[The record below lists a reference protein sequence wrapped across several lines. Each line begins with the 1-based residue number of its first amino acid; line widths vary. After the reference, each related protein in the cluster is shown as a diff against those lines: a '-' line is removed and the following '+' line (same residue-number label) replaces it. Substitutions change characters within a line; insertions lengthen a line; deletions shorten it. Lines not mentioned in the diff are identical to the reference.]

1 MKRIANP
8 VETTELCSYGCGS
21 IAQFINGSNRLMC
34 CKSSNSCPENKRKNS
49 QGLKNCGRDYV
60 ESYKNLP
67 QESKDK
73 MNWAKGLTKEV
84 DPRVARPELLG
95 RRWGASLT
103 GHTPESKQKIATA
116 RTEWLKNPLNRKNLG
131 RHKRS
136 WLELTFEE
144 YLKYNNIQGWNTE
157 VHFWNEDLRKNYF
170 SDFIFED
177 KKLIIELDGTQ
188 HKKTVEQDAIRDAWF
203 NSKGYTVIRI
213 PVEEFK
219 KRYFS
224 KQGFL
229 DLLGE

>member
-1 MKRIANP
+1 MKRIASP

-49 QGLKNCGRDYV
+49 QGLKNCSRDYV

-84 DPRVARPELLG
+84 DLRVARPELIG

-170 SDFIFED
+170 ADFIFED

>member
-1 MKRIANP
+1 MRRIANP
-8 VETTELCSYGCGS
+8 VNTTELCSYGCGS
-21 IAQFINGSNRLMC
+21 VAQFINGSNRLMC
-34 CKSSNSCPENKRKNS
+34 CKSNNSCPENKRKNS

-84 DPRVARPELLG
+84 DPRVARPELVG

-177 KKLIIELDGTQ
+177 KKLII
-188 HKKTVEQDAIRDAWF
+188 
-203 NSKGYTVIRI
+203 
-213 PVEEFK
+213 
-219 KRYFS
+219 
-224 KQGFL
+224 
-229 DLLGE
+229 